1 MVRSDQGATC
11 GTGLFACVL
20 AALVRILFVFTL
32 FFVVLPA
39 LTSLIVVFLE
49 LVVLLLLELVVIL
62 VIVLE
67 LVVILVIVLEL
78 VAVRL
83 VVQLLVDLL
92 DLVIVLAVA
101 TPLNAC
107 VDVELVRSP
116 ARPGVTRARAA
127 PRRRSRAA
135 VHDQPDEHDEDAEA
149 KHPEAARTIG
159 EPREPALV
167 HRTGPR
173 RRDVRRANDPVVDRR
188 TLC

>member
-49 LVVLLLLELVVIL
+49 LVVLLLLELVV
-62 VIVLE
+62 VVLE